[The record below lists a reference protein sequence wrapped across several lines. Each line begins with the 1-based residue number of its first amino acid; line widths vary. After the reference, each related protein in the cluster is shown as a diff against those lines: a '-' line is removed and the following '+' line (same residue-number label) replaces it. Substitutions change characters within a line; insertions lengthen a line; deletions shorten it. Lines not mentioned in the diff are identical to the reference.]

1 MRARGITVLVKTK
14 EFVKNIETKQLY
26 LVKSRLKPF
35 FASKKPALFATT
47 EWAITYS
54 LVVA

>member
-1 MRARGITVLVKTK
+1 MARGITVLVKTK
-14 EFVKNIETKQLY
+14 QFVKNIETKQLY